1 MGLNAR
7 SYDSLLIPRQLAPT
21 PMMVFP
27 VRIEHALEAA
37 VQGSHDAD
45 PRPAPMTFIATKTT
59 ESGRLFSVVHAKWNG
74 R

>member
-1 MGLNAR
+1 MRVFAAG
-7 SYDSLLIPRQLAPT
+7 IELA
-21 PMMVFP
+21 
-27 VRIEHALEAA
+27 LDAA